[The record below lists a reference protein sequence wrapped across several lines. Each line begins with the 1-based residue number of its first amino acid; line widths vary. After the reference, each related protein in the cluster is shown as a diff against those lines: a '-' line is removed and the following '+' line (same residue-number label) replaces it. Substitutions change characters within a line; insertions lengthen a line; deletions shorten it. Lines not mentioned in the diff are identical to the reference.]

1 MMLHEVAIIGAG
13 PAGVAC
19 AIQLKR
25 SGIKPVVVEKSR
37 IGGMLYEANLVEN
50 YPGFPNGIPGYKL
63 AELMKLQFE
72 SEDIQTVDGAVS
84 DVEFASGTYQL
95 KVGSRKLYS
104 KVLVVSTGTKPKF
117 FTGLK
122 GNGSLIS
129 YETERFRNVK
139 RKTIV
144 IIGAGDLAFDYA
156 LRFGQYNRIILLNRS
171 SKVKCIELLRL
182 RCNSLKH
189 FSYFEKTVV
198 VSAFECVPGKIRLD
212 CIQNG
217 NAISFKAD
225 HVIGAIGREQNT
237 DFVLRNSTCRLKE
250 LRMSG
255 KLFIIGDAANGK
267 YRQASVAAG
276 DGVKTAMKIRT
287 KLMNADWK

>member
-1 MMLHEVAIIGAG
+1 MLYEVAIIGAG

-84 DVEFASGTYQL
+84 EVEFTKGTYKL
-95 KVGSRKLYS
+95 KIGSRKLYS
-104 KVLVVSTGTKPKF
+104 KVLVVSTGTKPKLF
-117 FTGLK
+117 AGLK

-139 RKTIV
+139 RKTFV

-182 RCNSLKH
+182 RCDSLKQ
-189 FSYFEKTVV
+189 FSYFEETVV
-198 VSAFECVPGKIRLD
+198 VSAFENEAGKIRLD
-212 CIQNG
+212 CIQKG

-237 DFVLRNSTCRLKE
+237 DFVLRNSPCRLKE
-250 LRMSG
+250 LMMSG

-267 YRQASVAAG
+267 CRQSSVAAG
-276 DGVKTAMKIRT
+276 DGVKTAMKIRS
-287 KLMNADWK
+287 KLMSADWK